1 LHVHV
6 ADPDVLTLLAGHA
19 KHCDAVALL
28 YEPALH
34 AMHGAPAGL

>member
-1 LHVHV
+1 MHTHEDAPV
-6 ADPDVLTLLAGHA
+6 VLMLLLGQA

-34 AMHGAPAGL
+34 AA